1 MSETMTQAAAVIVMA
16 AAAAVVIG
24 NTTAVLLGHLRRQQ
38 EEPKRR
44 GDMTVWMIEK
54 KDEVIFTHDLKVLRP
69 GDFIARRLTV
79 IGDAVLDE
87 DGRPVRDD
95 RIARRA
101 RLGAFG
107 LVIVPRELW

>member
-1 MSETMTQAAAVIVMA
+1 MT
-16 AAAAVVIG
+16 
-24 NTTAVLLGHLRRQQ
+24 
-38 EEPKRR
+38 
-44 GDMTVWMIEK
+44 TVWMIETEN
-54 KDEVIFTHDLKVLRP
+54 EVIFTQALHDLNALP
-69 GDFIARRLTV
+69 GEFVARRLTV
-79 IGDAVLDE
+79 ARDAVLDE